1 MNYLSFGNA
10 DLILEVGLIHSLE
23 WIEVKIV
30 NHINSVHHVHFGK
43 IKMWVFLGLV
53 YPLWENNIFF
63 SVYIAW
69 NIEARESG
77 YIYCYLSLRE
87 PEVFREGAL
96 RGILLLVRGGEKR
109 FQRSTYSI
117 KLPADFG
124 FSVHNIMPF
133 YFLFL
138 WTVIPGIQTL
148 ILNSISVLKLIGRK
162 LKLE

>member
-1 MNYLSFGNA
+1 MNCLSFRNA
-10 DLILEVGLIHSLE
+10 DLILEADLIHSLE

-30 NHINSVHHVHFGK
+30 DHINSVHHVHFGR

-53 YPLWENNIFF
+53 HYPLWENNIFF
-63 SVYIAW
+63 NVYVAW
-69 NIEARESG
+69 NMEARESG
-77 YIYCYLSLRE
+77 SISCYFSLRE

-96 RGILLLVRGGEKR
+96 RGILLLVRGGEKG
-109 FQRSTYSI
+109 FQKPTYSV

-138 WTVIPGIQTL
+138 YTVIPGIRHYFWIIFL
-148 ILNSISVLKLIGRK
+148 FSNW
-162 LKLE
+162 